1 VGLVRAPFIYSF
13 KQKQINMRVL
23 SIALGIL
30 SIVTI
35 ATSFYMIFTVHT
47 KIEFT
52 AATIMLIVGGIEC
65 LIFLHLENKAA

>member
-1 VGLVRAPFIYSF
+1 
-13 KQKQINMRVL
+13 MRVL

-35 ATSFYMIFTVHT
+35 TTSFYLIFTVQT
-47 KIEFT
+47 KIEYA
-52 AATIMLIVGGIEC
+52 AATLMLIVGSIEC